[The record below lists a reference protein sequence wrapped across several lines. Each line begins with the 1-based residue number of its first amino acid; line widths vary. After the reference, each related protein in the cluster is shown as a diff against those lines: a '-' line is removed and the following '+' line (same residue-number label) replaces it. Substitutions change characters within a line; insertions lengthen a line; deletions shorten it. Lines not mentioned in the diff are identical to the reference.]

1 MGFWKWLTGSAGD
14 LVNSIGTIVDDLVTS
29 DEEKKELKIKL
40 LEEVNNFKVA
50 VLDKQNDYEKELTQ
64 RQSNDMKSDSWLS
77 KNVRP
82 LALIFLTVAAVGLM
96 YVTSFTD
103 TKDILTEWIDLLKV
117 LLLTVY
123 GFYFSS
129 RAIEKITKM
138 KIK

>member
-1 MGFWKWLTGSAGD
+1 MNFWSWLSGGASD

-40 LEEVNNFKVA
+40 LKEVNSFKLL
-50 VLDKQNDYEKELTQ
+50 VLEKQNDYEKELTQ

-82 LALIFLTVAAVGLM
+82 LALIFLTVATVGLAYM
-96 YVTSFTD
+96 TSFMEAT
-103 TKDILTEWIDLLKV
+103 DILTEWIDLLKV

-138 KIK
+138 KVK